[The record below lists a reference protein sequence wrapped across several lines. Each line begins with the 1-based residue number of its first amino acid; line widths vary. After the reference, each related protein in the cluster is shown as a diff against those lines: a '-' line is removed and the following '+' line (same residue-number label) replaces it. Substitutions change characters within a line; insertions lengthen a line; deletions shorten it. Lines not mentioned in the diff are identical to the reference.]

1 MAQVRTLLW
10 PVVNWEQI
18 PELHHLLWCWA
29 QPWLWDGMGWVLC
42 PQLDAVLA
50 PGRAVAPPTPCA
62 MLPSPA
68 AVIYG
73 CDLHSFYWKM

>member
-1 MAQVRTLLW
+1 MAQVRMLLW
-10 PVVNWEQI
+10 RVVNWEQI
-18 PELHHLLWCWA
+18 PELHHLHWVLGPA
-29 QPWLWDGMGWVLC
+29 LAVGWDGCCAHSWVLC
-42 PQLDAVLA
+42 WLQVGL
-50 PGRAVAPPTPCA
+50 PPPPPPCA